1 MPMVLCCGAM
11 YHLDI
16 LAEVPLKA
24 AKQDLP
30 LARLEAIQHG
40 GDGALK
46 VSPRKQ
52 DQLLQFSNMGGQ
64 PSWLE
69 HACKL
74 QHVQL
79 HHELWFATA
88 QIAGT
93 SRCQLD
99 M

>member
-52 DQLLQFSNMGGQ
+52 DQLLQQFSIAG
-64 PSWLE
+64 
-69 HACKL
+69 ACL
-74 QHVQL
+74 Q
-79 HHELWFATA
+79 ATA
-88 QIAGT
+88 RPAAP
-93 SRCQLD
+93 
-99 M
+99 